1 MRVLLDTNV
10 IIDAFASREPWNSD
24 AERIILLASEDKL
37 ETVICASS
45 VTDIFYICNK
55 IFRDTS
61 RTREVIKTLFNIFNV
76 IDVKKKDLEE
86 ALSSEVNDFE
96 DALISSCAKRTK
108 SQYIVTRN
116 IKDFE
121 KSLVPAIT
129 PKEFLTIIDK

>member
-10 IIDAFASREPWNSD
+10 IIDAFTSREPWRVD

-55 IFRDTS
+55 VFRDNN
-61 RTREVIKTLFNIFNV
+61 RTREVIKILFNIFTV
-76 IDVKKKDLEE
+76 TDVKKKDLEE

-96 DALISSCAKRTK
+96 DALVSSCAKRTK

-116 IKDFE
+116 IKDFD